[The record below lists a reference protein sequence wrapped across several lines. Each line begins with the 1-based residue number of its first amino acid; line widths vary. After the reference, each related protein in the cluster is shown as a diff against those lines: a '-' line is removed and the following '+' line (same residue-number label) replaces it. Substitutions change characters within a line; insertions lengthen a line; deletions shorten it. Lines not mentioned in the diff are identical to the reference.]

1 VNIGASIMRILV
13 AWDIPSEA
21 ELLGLYLGGGDNE
34 VVLVESGD
42 ALLEQTRTEIWDVV
56 LMPLTYPA
64 TIEQGFELFTQLQS
78 LLVDTPLVMAC
89 RPSEMINLPRFLIRG
104 LRYYLYRDPQSD
116 YVFLLLSTLESAVAA
131 QRAEEARK
139 LADHLRREINGVRLL
154 QEAIIPRGLEPPPG
168 YLAAA
173 RYEPAQLTMMAGQP
187 VILAGGDYYDLFRAN
202 DHTLVALV
210 GDASGHG
217 LKACMSIMTMHTLI
231 RMLGSARF
239 GDTAGFVTEINSLLC
254 SNSIV
259 QSGGGFITLLYVT
272 VDSSTHRVSWTSAG
286 HPPALLQRLDTNEV
300 EQVGSNTDGG
310 LPLGITDGMSYDSL
324 HFEMPPH
331 SRLLLYSDGLTD
343 ALAPGETAGGMAFGV
358 RGIIEALQTCRERKL
373 EEALEYL
380 FQASHTFTGGQG
392 RHDDTSVLLLERNGN

>member
-1 VNIGASIMRILV
+1 MRILV
-13 AWDIPSEA
+13 AWDTPTEA

-34 VVLVESGD
+34 VLMVDSGA
-42 ALLEQTRTEIWDVV
+42 ALLERVRAEIWDVV
-56 LMPLTYPA
+56 LMPLTFPQ
-64 TIEQGFELFTQLQS
+64 TVEQGFELFTQLQP

-104 LRYYLYRDPQSD
+104 LRYYIYRDPQGD
-116 YVFLLLSTLESAVAA
+116 YVFLLLSTLESAIAA

-168 YLAAA
+168 YFAAA
-173 RYEPAQLTMMAGQP
+173 RYEPAQITMMAGQP
-187 VILAGGDYYDLFRAN
+187 VIMAGGDYYDLFKAN
-202 DHTLVALV
+202 DHTLIALV

-231 RMLGSARF
+231 RMLGTARF
-239 GDTAGFVTEINSLLC
+239 GDTAGFVTEINTLLC

-272 VDSSTHRVSWTSAG
+272 VDTNTHQITWTSAG
-286 HPPALLQRLDTNEV
+286 HPPALLQRLETNEV
-300 EQVGSNTDGG
+300 VQVGSNSDGG
-310 LPLGITDGMSYDSL
+310 LPLGITDGVGYDSL

-343 ALAPGETAGGMAFGV
+343 ALAPGESAGGAAFGV
-358 RGIIEALQTCRERKL
+358 RGIIEALQTCRDRPL
-373 EEALEYL
+373 EEALEHL
-380 FQASHTFTGGQG
+380 FAASHRYTGGQG
-392 RHDDTSVLLLERNGN
+392 RHDDTSVLLLERDGR